1 MSGAYIQARMD
12 HAISSQP
19 RKVLKAPDRPI
30 AIRENYITDSRTLL
44 TLRPQGDAQ
53 SVAAY
58 KVQDGNGVTQFT
70 ASGRKYNGRSCREF
84 RDSSGLPLFEL
95 HRKFSFRDAWCI
107 TLPGSPTAES
117 IATGAPRLAPFGN
130 LVFTFTNV
138 AVTDV
143 KGSVDDKKVT
153 LEVERHGRVLE
164 SFDIV
169 DGDRKV
175 AEVRE
180 SVQHNPKLALTP
192 STRRNYRPVLDIIVT
207 PGVDLSLVTAIAII
221 VSDSVFG
228 SE

>member
-30 AIRENYITDSRTLL
+30 AIRGNYIADSRTLL
-44 TLRPQGDAQ
+44 TLRPQGGAQ

-58 KVQDGNGVTQFT
+58 KVQDENGATQFT
-70 ASGRKYNGRSCREF
+70 ASGRKYNSRSCREF
-84 RDSSGLPLFEL
+84 RDASGLPLFEL
-95 HRKFSFRDAWCI
+95 HRKISFRNAWSI
-107 TLPGSPTAES
+107 TLPGSPTADS

-130 LVFTFTNV
+130 FIFTFTNV
-138 AVTDV
+138 VTTDM
-143 KGSVDDKKVT
+143 KESGDDRLVT

-180 SVQHNPKLALTP
+180 SVQHNQKLALTP
-192 STRRNYRPVLDIIVT
+192 STRRNYRPVLDIVVT
-207 PGVDLSLVTAIAII
+207 PGVDLSLVTVLAII
-221 VSDSVFG
+221 IADSVFG

>member
-58 KVQDGNGVTQFT
+58 KVQDENGVTQFA

-84 RDSSGLPLFEL
+84 RDAFGP
-95 HRKFSFRDAWCI
+95 
-107 TLPGSPTAES
+107 TLS

-130 LVFTFTNV
+130 LVFTFANV

-143 KGSVDDKKVT
+143 KGSVDDNRVT

-169 DGDRKV
+169 DGERKV
-175 AEVRE
+175 AEVHE

-192 STRRNYRPVLDIIVT
+192 NTRRNYRHVLDIIVT

-221 VSDSVFG
+221 VSDIVFG

>member
-58 KVQDGNGVTQFT
+58 KVQDENGVTQFA
-70 ASGRKYNGRSCREF
+70 AS
-84 RDSSGLPLFEL
+84 
-95 HRKFSFRDAWCI
+95 
-107 TLPGSPTAES
+107 
-117 IATGAPRLAPFGN
+117 ATGAPRLAPFGN
-130 LVFTFTNV
+130 LVFTFANV

-143 KGSVDDKKVT
+143 KGSVDDNRVT

-169 DGDRKV
+169 DGERKV
-175 AEVRE
+175 AEVHE

-192 STRRNYRPVLDIIVT
+192 NTRRNYRHVLDIIVT

-221 VSDSVFG
+221 VSDIVFG

>member
-1 MSGAYIQARMD
+1 M
-12 HAISSQP
+12 
-19 RKVLKAPDRPI
+19 
-30 AIRENYITDSRTLL
+30 
-44 TLRPQGDAQ
+44 
-53 SVAAY
+53 AAY

-207 PGVDLSLVTAIAII
+207 PGVDLSLVRSIP
-221 VSDSVFG
+221 
-228 SE
+228 